1 MGGTV
6 TAISPVGEI
15 DVVDAK
21 VRSFLDLARQ
31 KYVPGDTSFSVKT
44 DDTLGYSPN
53 AATFRWE
60 IEDGTAVKRAVVQ
73 YSEDAAFAD
82 YLESDAEVVY
92 NLKTGTTYFWRV
104 AATLESG
111 EVLFSETRS
120 FRTKVGPRVLAIS
133 EVRTARD
140 TGGWLTEDGKIVPQG
155 RAIRTSSL
163 DHPDAEGKRF
173 LLKEFGART
182 DLDLRNAE
190 KDKMKPIFTAVL
202 NYVNVPGAP
211 GYSNF
216 FEKTD
221 VIAEIMRVFTMPEN
235 YPIAY
240 HCAEGADRTGLVTFL
255 LNALCG
261 VGEIDLICDYE
272 LNAGRFRDG
281 SHNPERTFRF
291 PLFVGTFLALPGAT
305 LQEKAHGF
313 LARECGMS
321 EMELANLVALR
332 MENHGVYAKP
342 PKDALIVFDG
352 TIAAKI
358 ALRDSAAIVSVTDK
372 SGTALPFTFE
382 DNLLTVTVADSGI
395 GTITFN
401 DGGTLPI
408 AWRTP
413 E

>member
-1 MGGTV
+1 MKNTKTLI

-15 DVVDAK
+15 DVVDEK
-21 VRSFLDLARQ
+21 VRAFLELAHQ

-44 DDTLGYSPN
+44 DDTLGYLPN
-53 AATFRWE
+53 SATFRWE
-60 IEDGTAVKRAVVQ
+60 VADGAKVKRAAVQ
-73 YSEDAAFAD
+73 YSEDASFAD

-111 EVLFSETRS
+111 ETVFSETCS
-120 FRTKVGPRVLAIS
+120 FKTKIGPRVLAIS

-140 TGGWLTEDGKIVPQG
+140 TGGWLTENGLVVPQG

-163 DHPDAEGKRF
+163 DHPDAVGKRF

-202 NYVNVPGAP
+202 NYYNIPGAP

-221 VIAEIMRVFTMPEN
+221 VIAEIMRVFTKPEN

-261 VGEIDLICDYE
+261 VGEIDLVCDYE

-291 PLFVGTFLALPGAT
+291 PLFISTFLAHPGAT
-305 LQEKAHGF
+305 PREKAHGF

-342 PKDALIVFDG
+342 PKEALIVYDG
-352 TIAAKI
+352 TISAKI
-358 ALRDSAAIVSVTDK
+358 NLRDSTAVTSAMDE
-372 SGTALPFTFE
+372 SGAALPFTFE
-382 DNLLTVTVADSGI
+382 DGLLTVTVSDSGT
-395 GTITFN
+395 GTITFD

-408 AWRTP
+408 LWN
-413 E
+413 